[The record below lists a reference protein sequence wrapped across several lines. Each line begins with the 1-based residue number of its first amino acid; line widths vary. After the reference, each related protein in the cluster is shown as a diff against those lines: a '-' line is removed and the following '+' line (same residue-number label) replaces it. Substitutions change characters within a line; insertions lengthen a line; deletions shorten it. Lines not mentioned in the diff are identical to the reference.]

1 LVLAAL
7 LAVPIPASAIV
18 LSGPNVSVAY
28 SVDATALKAAISGT
42 ALTFALYADST
53 CATSVY
59 TTMINIE
66 NVDLIEALKRFNPKG
81 ATKPPKTAVIHA
93 TLIGVPPGSSGY
105 LKVTGTGITAVG
117 GACQA
122 QAGAA
127 GSSPVIA
134 SALLSQAAGGSVTS
148 FGGNGTTSAAI
159 DTTTFPCAFIVPP
172 GNLCVTFTGSYPT
185 GVAAGNL
192 VVLSSG
198 ELGGFATTNNSV
210 IAASDTSITV
220 SVAVWESDTLTSLT
234 NDMKVAVLF
243 AP

>member
-1 LVLAAL
+1 LVLATL

-28 SVDATALKAAISGT
+28 SVDATALKAATSGT
-42 ALTFALYADST
+42 ALTFALYADAT

-93 TLIGVPPGSSGY
+93 TLIGVAPGSSGY

-117 GACQA
+117 GDCQA

-134 SALLSQAAGGSVTS
+134 SALLSQAAGGSVLS
-148 FGGNGTTSAAI
+148 FGGNGTTAAAI
-159 DTTTFPCAFIVPP
+159 DTTTGVCTLIVPP
-172 GNLCVTFTGSYPT
+172 GNLCVTFTGSFPT

-192 VVLSSG
+192 VVLSSAESANFG
-198 ELGGFATTNNSV
+198 TTNNSV
-210 IAASDTSITV
+210 IAASNTSITV
-220 SVAVWESDTLTSLT
+220 SVSVWNSASLASTSD
-234 NDMKVAVLF
+234 NMKVAVLF